1 MVLIVPVIRKMLES
15 WVIETWH
22 DIFRPYLTCRWRRG
36 SVVDRPVGPG
46 SLASTECRRRRT
58 VRGENWGPR
67 HAIGCRCHSG
77 TGSETRCH
85 APSPV
90 THVVLQQDAR
100 FLTWLKDIW
109 YFGIMWT
116 QLSKDMSLLSLQSQ
130 FLWLKYLDSIS
141 NLDLLINII
150 IHYWIQCRYIDV
162 YYLKKKYL
170 SCIKGNEIQYDQWLV
185 FIFRHI
191 LVAFLFFLCIRSL

>member
-1 MVLIVPVIRKMLES
+1 MINVHKSKKKYGRSFFISKFKIIKESFDGFTYSTGNKKDVGVLI
-15 WVIETWH
+15 IETWH

-36 SVVDRPVGPG
+36 SVVDRLVGPG
-46 SLASTECRRRRT
+46 SLALTECRRRRT

-67 HAIGCRCHSG
+67 RAIGCRCHSG
-77 TGSETRCH
+77 TGSETRCR

-116 QLSKDMSLLSLQSQ
+116 QLSKDMSL
-130 FLWLKYLDSIS
+130 
-141 NLDLLINII
+141 
-150 IHYWIQCRYIDV
+150 
-162 YYLKKKYL
+162 
-170 SCIKGNEIQYDQWLV
+170 
-185 FIFRHI
+185 
-191 LVAFLFFLCIRSL
+191 